1 MESTLHPENNLER
14 DSPCRSETSQPVEL
28 DEEDI
33 LLQKLRAEKEAKKT
47 IVWAEWERA
56 RRIPRFDA
64 ATDKDG
70 YITYGKLTKKLSELE
85 VVIELFFRKFNPVQ
99 DRFVEATSNMPACGK
114 MAELSTALDKLEQA
128 IGAREVAKHALKGM
142 ALDAKKKRKGW
153 TKKTVAESKRQ
164 RELLVF
170 YKDIVAKVNEFP
182 SRLKRIE
189 KEVDAAIRLLREK
202 PTS

>member
-1 MESTLHPENNLER
+1 MESTLYPNNNLEP
-14 DSPCRSETSQPVEL
+14 DSPYRSEESQPVEL
-28 DEEDI
+28 DEEDL

-47 IVWAEWERA
+47 KVWSEWERA

-99 DRFVEATSNMPACGK
+99 DRFVEATANRPVTGNLP
-114 MAELSTALDKLEQA
+114 ELSLALDKLEQA
-128 IGAREVAKHALKGM
+128 IGAREVARHALKGM

-170 YKDIVAKVNEFP
+170 YKEVVAKVNEFP
-182 SRLKRIE
+182 IKMKRIE
-189 KEVDAAIRLLREK
+189 KDVDAAIRLLREE
-202 PTS
+202 PIS